1 MDLVISHGDFQRLSA
16 ATQQELLAMLTG
28 VAHGLPNADGDEGMD
43 VGPLAEIPITAY
55 GGDSGSSVDSAK
67 RVIGISAEQ
76 AGELLANLAAKSQQI
91 LRLFAV
97 AERIGIDELVGEE
110 CPYRDMNDLK
120 RSFVGAVN
128 RRLRTVVGNRAVV
141 LFSSDRDRR
150 RIRILPLTAAALRQA
165 MGIPEPDIG
174 EVFEEIEPGL
184 DELPKAASDFDVE
197 SYRCTN
203 DTGMA

>member
-1 MDLVISHGDFQRLSA
+1 MDLVISHGDFQRLST
-16 ATQQELLAMLTG
+16 ATQQELLSVLTG
-28 VAHGLPNADGDEGMD
+28 VAHGVSNADGDEGVD
-43 VGPLAEIPITAY
+43 VGSFAEIPIPAY
-55 GGDSGSSVDSAK
+55 GGHSESSVDLAK

-76 AGELLANLAAKSQQI
+76 ASELLANLAAKSQQV

-165 MGIPEPDIG
+165 MGIPDPDIG
-174 EVFEEIEPGL
+174 EVFEEIEPGS
-184 DELPKAASDFDVE
+184 DEPAELVCADEHSV
-197 SYRCTN
+197 
-203 DTGMA
+203 

>member
-1 MDLVISHGDFQRLSA
+1 MDLVISHGEFQRLSA

-28 VAHGLPNADGDEGMD
+28 VACGVSNADGDEGID
-43 VGPLAEIPITAY
+43 VGPFAEIPVTAY
-55 GGDSGSSVDSAK
+55 DAGLGHAGSAK

-76 AGELLANLAAKSQQI
+76 AGELLANLADRSQQT

-97 AERIGIDELVGEE
+97 AERVGIDELVGEE

-128 RRLRTVVGNRAVV
+128 RRLRTVVGNRTVV

-150 RIRILPLTAAALRQA
+150 RIRVTPHTAAALRQA
-165 MGIPEPDIG
+165 MGIPEPDAG
-174 EVFEEIEPGL
+174 EVFEEIDPGSDDIL
-184 DELPKAASDFDVE
+184 QVMTDYDEG
-197 SYRCTN
+197 R
-203 DTGMA
+203 